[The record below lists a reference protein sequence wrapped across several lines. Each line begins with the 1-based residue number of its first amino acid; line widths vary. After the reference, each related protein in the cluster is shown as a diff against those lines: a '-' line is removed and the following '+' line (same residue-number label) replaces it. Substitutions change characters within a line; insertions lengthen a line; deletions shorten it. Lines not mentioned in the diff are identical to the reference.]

1 MITILFSNSYKLL
14 SIFYSIFWLH
24 IYMNLEKLFWSRTK
38 TDILKYLV
46 FRRQGIS
53 VRAFET
59 ELTWSFP
66 AIKKQIDQLEE
77 AGIIDV
83 KKDNNRRSIYL
94 VTWIDEYIKNIFL
107 YTLKFDLAKY
117 FTGLDKDI
125 DKYFLWKLF
134 WNEFDM
140 DLVIVHEATA
150 KEKIPQIKEEITH
163 IFEKFLIL
171 TVNVVFMSATEF
183 QKRNR
188 LADKFVLALMASG
201 KPQPEEG

>member
-1 MITILFSNSYKLL
+1 
-14 SIFYSIFWLH
+14 
-24 IYMNLEKLFWSRTK
+24 MNLEKLFWSRTK

-46 FRRQGIS
+46 FRRQWIS

-77 AGIIDV
+77 AWVIDV
-83 KKDNNRRSIYL
+83 AKDNNRRSIYL
-94 VTWIDEYIKNIFL
+94 VKWIDDYIKNIFL
-107 YTLKFDLAKY
+107 YTLKFDLKAY
-117 FTGLDKDI
+117 FEGLNKDI

-134 WNEFDM
+134 GNDFDM
-140 DLVIVHEATA
+140 DLVIVHEAKA
-150 KEKIPQIKEEITH
+150 KEKIPEIKDQINR
-163 IFEKFLIL
+163 IFEKYLIL

-188 LADKFVLALMASG
+188 LADKFVLSLMASG